1 MGVWE
6 ILIHSAG
13 VQINFYKVLNLMK
26 GVVGHRTGGAV
37 NVEQGVVLNR
47 LAWARAYRA

>member
-1 MGVWE
+1 MGVWK
-6 ILIHSAG
+6 ILSISAR
-13 VQINFYKVLNLMK
+13 VKVIFYKLLNLTE

-47 LAWARAYRA
+47 LAWARAYRT